1 MKKYS
6 FIAFFIFVSGL
17 IQAQIPNAGF
27 EAWTSMGSYEIPDS
41 WGNMNAVTSSSG
53 VYTTL
58 KGSPGASG
66 NHYIKLTTKDA
77 GGTITPG
84 VIVSGQLSSTT
95 WLPVSGFPFNERVES
110 LTGKYQYMGYN
121 NDVATIAAWLTK
133 WNTTLHRRDTIA
145 SLWTTTKGMIHV
157 WTAFSIPFAYQST
170 AIPDTAVVM
179 ISSSSHTPVKNS
191 FIWIDDLGF
200 DGAATSVNDINF
212 PVDVRVYPSPAKD
225 EVTVTFNSRTGYSA
239 KLRLLN
245 LAGVELTRSMVEIQ
259 AGLNSIDLDLSNL
272 HPSPGVYLIQLETPE
287 GTLNRK
293 IIIGM

>member
-6 FIAFFIFVSGL
+6 FIALFIFFTGL

-27 EAWTSMGSYEIPDS
+27 EAWTSMGSYEVPDS
-41 WGNMNAVTSSSG
+41 WANMNAVTSSSG

-77 GGTITPG
+77 GGVITPG
-84 VIVSGQLSSTT
+84 IIVSGQLSSTT
-95 WLPVSGFPFNERVES
+95 WLPVSGFPFSQRVES

-133 WNTTLHRRDTIA
+133 WNSTLHRRDTIA
-145 SLWTTTKGMIHV
+145 SLWTNTKGMIHV
-157 WTAFSIPFAYQST
+157 WTGFSFPFAYQST
-170 AIPDTAVVM
+170 SIPDTAIVM

-200 DGAATSVNDINF
+200 DGAATSVNNINF
-212 PVDVRVYPSPAKD
+212 PVDVRVYPSPAQD
-225 EVTVTFNSRTGYSA
+225 EVTISFSSRNGYPAELS
-239 KLRLLN
+239 LLN
-245 LAGVELTRSMVEIQ
+245 LSGVELYRSMVEVQ
-259 AGLNSIDLDLSNL
+259 AGLNNINPDLSNL
-272 HPSPGVYLIQLETPE
+272 HLSPGVYLIQLETPE
-287 GTLNRK
+287 GTLTQK
-293 IIIGM
+293 LILGM